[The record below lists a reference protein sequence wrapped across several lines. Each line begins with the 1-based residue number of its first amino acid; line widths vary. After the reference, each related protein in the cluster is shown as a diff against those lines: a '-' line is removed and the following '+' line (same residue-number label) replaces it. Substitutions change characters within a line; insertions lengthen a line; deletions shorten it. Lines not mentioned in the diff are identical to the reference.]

1 MTKKNIELITKNQEI
16 FNRLIH
22 HATADQDYV
31 RQVMEPIAAVDIF
44 WQKLFEIWI
53 RCAPKN
59 IDQIKLGLFR
69 VDYMLERENGNED
82 AFLVEFNTIAS
93 GAGALC
99 AGVTEMHGEL
109 GLRSGV
115 TFLYNYKV

>member
-1 MTKKNIELITKNQEI
+1 
-16 FNRLIH
+16 
-22 HATADQDYV
+22 
-31 RQVMEPIAAVDIF
+31 MEPIAAVDIF
-44 WQKLFEIWI
+44 WKKLFEIWV

-59 IDQIKLGLFR
+59 VDQIKLGLFR
-69 VDYMLERENGNED
+69 VDYMLERKNGDEE

-109 GLRSGV
+109 VLRSGF
-115 TFLYNYKV
+115 TQFYFFEA